1 MGTSVL
7 LPIFNVPREPVK
19 HFLMGNAA
27 APAGYPA
34 KAKSKDLT
42 SQPPYFE
49 VTQNIAWATSKYGG

>member
-7 LPIFNVPREPVK
+7 LSIFNVPREPVK

-42 SQPPYFE
+42 SQRLHH
-49 VTQNIAWATSKYGG
+49 TLHLLD